1 MDNEKILGKG
11 KGNIDIC
18 VLCNINFIVWVDPVC
33 LITHKVFSLDLFS
46 SVADI

>member
-18 VLCNINFIVWVDPVC
+18 VLCNINFIVSVDTVC
-33 LITHKVFSLDLFS
+33 LDLIYYS
-46 SVADI
+46 YSV